1 MGLFNP
7 HTLIASL
14 IWGTVG
20 AGFVVYGRKVGEPF
34 PAVAGLGMVFASYF
48 CPTAISMTLVS
59 VGLIAALIVLQ
70 KLGYW

>member
-14 IWGTVG
+14 VWGTVG
-20 AGFVVYGRKVGEPF
+20 VGFVMYGRKAGEPF
-34 PAVAGLGMVFASYF
+34 PAVAGLGIVAASYF
-48 CPTAISMTLVS
+48 CPTALAMTLVS
-59 VGLIAALIVLQ
+59 AALIAVLVVLQ

>member
-20 AGFVVYGRKVGEPF
+20 VGFVMYGRKAGETF
-34 PAVAGLGMVFASYF
+34 PAMAGLGMVAASYL
-48 CPTAISMTLVS
+48 CPTALAMTLVS
-59 VGLIAALIVLQ
+59 VGLIAALVVLQ

>member
-20 AGFVVYGRKVGEPF
+20 IAFVMYGRKAGEIF
-34 PAVAGLGMVFASYF
+34 PALAGLGMVAASYL
-48 CPTAISMTLVS
+48 CPTALAMTLVS
-59 VGLIAALIVLQ
+59 VGLIAALVILQ

>member
-20 AGFVVYGRKVGEPF
+20 VGFVMYGRKAGEPF
-34 PAVAGLGMVFASYF
+34 PAMAGLGMVAASYL
-48 CPTAISMTLVS
+48 CATALSMSLVS
-59 VGLIAALIVLQ
+59 VGLIAALVVLQ